1 MTTVALEE
9 FSGCNLTMT
18 GMAASGAYKSLRPS
32 VFKQCLVAFCFVTVL
47 SGKICQTQ
55 AFLKLN

>member
-1 MTTVALEE
+1 MATIALEKLA
-9 FSGCNLTMT
+9 GCNLTMI

-32 VFKQCLVAFCFVTVL
+32 EFKQCLVTLCFVTVL
-47 SGKICQTQ
+47 SEKKCQTQ